1 MKFYYIFW
9 FLVACSLAISFTNA
23 IGVFDTDYMTA
34 PEGST
39 YTLTNVSGSLNN
51 TMPQD
56 DVSMAIGGFFA
67 MVGFVKDL
75 AVNSFLIYDTMVD
88 IFMVPEPIAMILQT
102 IVAISWA
109 VFIMQ
114 IISRFAWGGLE
125 G

>member
-39 YTLTNVSGSLNN
+39 YTLSDVNGTLNN

-56 DVSMAIGGFFA
+56 DVSMSIGGFFA

-75 AVNSFLIYDTMVD
+75 AVNSFYIYGAMID
-88 IFMVPEPIAMILQT
+88 IFRVPWQIAVILQT